1 MLTEQSNQEKK
12 PLSSN
17 KNLVN
22 SIRTPIKQS
31 ARDEISTKEKEN
43 MKQEPPITFKKEE
56 YEEKLKKYEEE
67 VHKNKEK
74 IKEKTI
80 KENKLLGFNPLF
92 IFINLLHR

>member
-56 YEEKLKKYEEE
+56 YEEE